1 MESPTTP
8 ESPGTLLVL
17 QLKPFVTFKSQD
29 EYLYAMKEDIAEWF
43 TCLYKIEIGV
53 DNFFDVLDTGVR
65 LCKHA
70 NNVRNFAHE
79 RRQLGLLDKMQSNF
93 VRGIK
98 IPQYEVQFRE
108 EVRPQTFQA
117 RDNISNFIK
126 WTKDAGIPE
135 VLSFE
140 TDDLVLRKNE
150 KNVVLCLLEIAR
162 IGAKLGMLAPTIVQM
177 EEEID
182 AEIAG
187 DPPPQIITCDVKS
200 LDEMV
205 KWLAG
210 RCTCPVQFP
219 IIKVGEGK
227 YKIGD
232 SQTLVFVRILR
243 KHVMI
248 RVGGGWDTLEHYL
261 DKHDPCRCN
270 FGGHR
275 MSQGTGQRQ
284 STTPRRA
291 STPLLSQTLPSSMK
305 SPRKHSLVSISNQGV
320 QRPPSPVR
328 MRSASPVPNP
338 RKLPTQPNVTLS
350 GSSSKSSLSSNGSNN
365 SNVNV
370 SKNNSVINQS
380 PANTRLRSPSPV
392 PSVTKKTQGVPN
404 NRPTSPL
411 KRCSSPAPAKRCT
424 SPSPV
429 RKSLSQTP
437 SRHKIL
443 ATSRSTP
450 STPNVQ
456 RRQLPQPKMDSCG
469 SSERSDSTSGSGNSV
484 PSMDQISTMTLDE
497 FKNLLNNSLS
507 VPNGNVSE
515 ASLDSPRSQSSCD
528 SYRNYSA
535 SVSSKKP
542 PVSDQKSKT
551 WAQSRTA
558 SNVSKSF
565 DSNYRNVKTHTIL
578 EKPELPEKPKKI
590 LTSPASW
597 NRPKTP
603 TSSVRPKTPVAST
616 TNSNR
621 PKTPSS
627 SVTNRPKTPVS
638 SSRPKT
644 PVSSAR
650 PKTPTSVT
658 SRSYTPVSSTSHDW
672 SNKHSSVENN
682 STGDW
687 STTNSSFSNTTYD
700 PKPDNDSLYKTSIS
714 NSNSQDSVR
723 TRTNIKSHQNS
734 IVNDE
739 TATRTNSQVNTSRD
753 KTSMGSFTG
762 MMASKFAQEDNQKIN
777 SSPIQTLS
785 FRSNTDFKSNKS
797 ESSST
802 PLSNRTSIVTMKS
815 DDTYLPPREEEK
827 PNVAYVTINAD
838 DNKYSYTK
846 KQGSGV
852 PTSSNNVVEHV
863 QSQLGF
869 TENSKRDYNS
879 YSEKD
884 NSSSAMESKLD
895 LFKKTFQSNSGIE
908 QQNNNSE
915 FRNNTYN
922 RQNSQE
928 KQMSEEILPNEKSV
942 SDNERKN
949 SLQQIPPRP
958 STPSGRCTPSLI
970 PRPATPVGNLKE
982 IKEKAE
988 KLINEN
994 VSTVTRSIENLT
1006 SSIYTEQTSP
1016 ISTEA
1021 PSRKLSS
1028 GQSSISAAKT
1038 ITSPQSAVNTSM
1050 NANNT
1055 GRPPTPRKANILVKA
1070 QQPTANSKGSY
1081 TSQFM
1086 QRRAITPG
1094 PSRTES
1100 KIEPVRRST
1109 TPGPS
1114 EREHSLR
1121 RSENFELDLSES
1133 VTNKLST
1140 PRTQNVSKSANFNEA
1155 RQSKTVPSSPVV
1167 QRRSRTTGAES
1178 RILAKQPA
1186 VDEENIVVT
1195 VNRSSGQHNIN
1206 VQRNG
1211 ESAYK
1216 SPKPTTSRIIAR
1228 SPAAS
1233 RPKQNTNDSSDQ
1245 NRLRSRSV
1253 DVTQQNSRS
1262 QSFDRSRNKN
1272 DSGDVVLTINRSDG
1286 SHVVNK
1292 RTEAW
1297 VEDAAKT
1304 VAKTRHGSKL
1314 NKSLSHGY
1322 QRSKTPS
1329 PMDMRNNQSRSL
1341 EEIKAALSLPING
1354 ITINTEKLE
1363 APPEDP
1369 EMYATM
1375 DKLFEEMRKKELRA
1389 SVNETPGMPQNNVP
1403 NGHNDDEYSL
1413 DSNENVKRKSSVSS
1427 KPSSRQST
1435 PSRESVSSTQA
1446 RSKTP
1451 SFSRSS
1457 SSSQPVNRP
1466 ASTPP
1471 RPCTPTRSKTSSRSS
1486 LQSDELSSPGQ
1497 VKRSNITHA
1506 TILVSK
1512 IKEILNVKPRKDV
1525 VEGPKTRIPA
1535 PASLSKT
1542 GKSRSFSNLSAATD
1556 KDNLYIRQSSGMQN
1570 GDYNGDIFDDY
1581 DDCGN
1586 EVGYYSRNNASDSN
1600 SDKSDKYRSG
1610 SGSKTP
1616 VPKIA
1621 TPLSTGRTS
1630 LLNNQKDNVRSSS
1643 RLIRAMSASS
1653 LSSTTS
1659 QTLSYSAADDD
1670 GYV

>member
-1 MESPTTP
+1 
-8 ESPGTLLVL
+8 
-17 QLKPFVTFKSQD
+17 
-29 EYLYAMKEDIAEWF
+29 
-43 TCLYKIEIGV
+43 
-53 DNFFDVLDTGVR
+53 
-65 LCKHA
+65 
-70 NNVRNFAHE
+70 
-79 RRQLGLLDKMQSNF
+79 
-93 VRGIK
+93 
-98 IPQYEVQFRE
+98 
-108 EVRPQTFQA
+108 
-117 RDNISNFIK
+117 
-126 WTKDAGIPE
+126 
-135 VLSFE
+135 
-140 TDDLVLRKNE
+140 
-150 KNVVLCLLEIAR
+150 
-162 IGAKLGMLAPTIVQM
+162 
-177 EEEID
+177 
-182 AEIAG
+182 
-187 DPPPQIITCDVKS
+187 
-200 LDEMV
+200 
-205 KWLAG
+205 
-210 RCTCPVQFP
+210 
-219 IIKVGEGK
+219 
-227 YKIGD
+227 
-232 SQTLVFVRILR
+232 
-243 KHVMI
+243 
-248 RVGGGWDTLEHYL
+248 
-261 DKHDPCRCN
+261 
-270 FGGHR
+270 
-275 MSQGTGQRQ
+275 
-284 STTPRRA
+284 
-291 STPLLSQTLPSSMK
+291 
-305 SPRKHSLVSISNQGV
+305 
-320 QRPPSPVR
+320 
-328 MRSASPVPNP
+328 
-338 RKLPTQPNVTLS
+338 
-350 GSSSKSSLSSNGSNN
+350 
-365 SNVNV
+365 
-370 SKNNSVINQS
+370 
-380 PANTRLRSPSPV
+380 
-392 PSVTKKTQGVPN
+392 
-404 NRPTSPL
+404 
-411 KRCSSPAPAKRCT
+411 
-424 SPSPV
+424 
-429 RKSLSQTP
+429 
-437 SRHKIL
+437 
-443 ATSRSTP
+443 
-450 STPNVQ
+450 
-456 RRQLPQPKMDSCG
+456 
-469 SSERSDSTSGSGNSV
+469 
-484 PSMDQISTMTLDE
+484 MTLDE
-497 FKNLLNNSLS
+497 FKNLLNNALS

-515 ASLDSPRSQSSCD
+515 ASLDSPRSQSSCE

-535 SVSSKKP
+535 TASSKKP
-542 PVSDQKSKT
+542 PVSDKKNKT

-565 DSNYRNVKTHTIL
+565 DSNYRNVKNHTIL

-590 LTSPASW
+590 LTSAASW

-603 TSSVRPKTPVAST
+603 TSSVIPKTPVAST

-627 SVTNRPKTPVS
+627 SVINRPKTPVS

-682 STGDW
+682 STCDW
-687 STTNSSFSNTTYD
+687 SSTNSSFSKTTYD
-700 PKPDNDSLYKTSIS
+700 PKPDNDSSYKTSIS
-714 NSNSQDSVR
+714 NSNSQDSVG
-723 TRTNIKSHQNS
+723 TRTNIKSLQNS

-739 TATRTNSQVNTSRD
+739 TVTRTNSQVNTSRD

-797 ESSST
+797 ESIST
-802 PLSNRTSIVTMKS
+802 PLSNRSSIVTMKS
-815 DDTYLPPREEEK
+815 DDTYLLPREEEK

-838 DNKYSYTK
+838 DNKYSFTK

-863 QSQLGF
+863 QSQLGLSD
-869 TENSKRDYNS
+869 NSS

-884 NSSSAMESKLD
+884 NSSSAMESKFD

-908 QQNNNSE
+908 QHTNNSE

-942 SDNERKN
+942 SDNEHKN

-1028 GQSSISAAKT
+1028 GQSAI
-1038 ITSPQSAVNTSM
+1038 NTSM

-1055 GRPPTPRKANILVKA
+1055 GRPPTPRKSNILVKA

-1086 QRRAITPG
+1086 QRRAMTPG

-1109 TPGPS
+1109 TPGPN

-1140 PRTQNVSKSANFNEA
+1140 PRTQSVSKSANFNEA

-1167 QRRSRTTGAES
+1167 QRRSRTPGAES
-1178 RILAKQPA
+1178 RILTKQPA

-1233 RPKQNTNDSSDQ
+1233 RPKQSTSENSDQ

-1253 DVTQQNSRS
+1253 DITQQNSRS

-1435 PSRESVSSTQA
+1435 PSRESVSSTPA

-1535 PASLSKT
+1535 PASLAKT
-1542 GKSRSFSNLSAATD
+1542 GKSRSFSNLSATTD

-1659 QTLSYSAADDD
+1659 QTLSYSAAEDD

>member
-1 MESPTTP
+1 
-8 ESPGTLLVL
+8 
-17 QLKPFVTFKSQD
+17 
-29 EYLYAMKEDIAEWF
+29 
-43 TCLYKIEIGV
+43 
-53 DNFFDVLDTGVR
+53 
-65 LCKHA
+65 
-70 NNVRNFAHE
+70 
-79 RRQLGLLDKMQSNF
+79 
-93 VRGIK
+93 
-98 IPQYEVQFRE
+98 
-108 EVRPQTFQA
+108 
-117 RDNISNFIK
+117 
-126 WTKDAGIPE
+126 
-135 VLSFE
+135 
-140 TDDLVLRKNE
+140 
-150 KNVVLCLLEIAR
+150 
-162 IGAKLGMLAPTIVQM
+162 
-177 EEEID
+177 
-182 AEIAG
+182 
-187 DPPPQIITCDVKS
+187 
-200 LDEMV
+200 
-205 KWLAG
+205 
-210 RCTCPVQFP
+210 
-219 IIKVGEGK
+219 
-227 YKIGD
+227 
-232 SQTLVFVRILR
+232 
-243 KHVMI
+243 
-248 RVGGGWDTLEHYL
+248 
-261 DKHDPCRCN
+261 
-270 FGGHR
+270 
-275 MSQGTGQRQ
+275 
-284 STTPRRA
+284 
-291 STPLLSQTLPSSMK
+291 
-305 SPRKHSLVSISNQGV
+305 
-320 QRPPSPVR
+320 
-328 MRSASPVPNP
+328 
-338 RKLPTQPNVTLS
+338 
-350 GSSSKSSLSSNGSNN
+350 
-365 SNVNV
+365 
-370 SKNNSVINQS
+370 
-380 PANTRLRSPSPV
+380 
-392 PSVTKKTQGVPN
+392 
-404 NRPTSPL
+404 
-411 KRCSSPAPAKRCT
+411 
-424 SPSPV
+424 
-429 RKSLSQTP
+429 
-437 SRHKIL
+437 
-443 ATSRSTP
+443 
-450 STPNVQ
+450 
-456 RRQLPQPKMDSCG
+456 
-469 SSERSDSTSGSGNSV
+469 
-484 PSMDQISTMTLDE
+484 MTLDE
-497 FKNLLNNSLS
+497 FRNLLNNALS

-515 ASLDSPRSQSSCD
+515 ASLDSPRSQSSCE

-535 SVSSKKP
+535 STSSKKP
-542 PVSDQKSKT
+542 PVSDQKGKT
-551 WAQSRTA
+551 WTQSRTA

-565 DSNYRNVKTHTIL
+565 DSNYRNVKNHTIL

-590 LTSPASW
+590 LTPSASW
-597 NRPKTP
+597 NRSKTP

-627 SVTNRPKTPVS
+627 SVTNGPKTPVS
-638 SSRPKT
+638 LSRPKT
-644 PVSSAR
+644 PVSYTR
-650 PKTPTSVT
+650 PKTPTST
-658 SRSYTPVSSTSHDW
+658 SRAYTPLSTTSHDW

-682 STGDW
+682 STGDL
-687 STTNSSFSNTTYD
+687 STTNSSFSKTTYD
-700 PKPDNDSLYKTSIS
+700 PNSDNDSSYKTSIS

-723 TRTNIKSHQNS
+723 TRTNIKSQQNS
-734 IVNDE
+734 TVNDE
-739 TATRTNSQVNTSRD
+739 TVARTNSQVNTLRD

-762 MMASKFAQEDNQKIN
+762 MMASKFSSQDDNQKIN

-815 DDTYLPPREEEK
+815 DDSYLPPRDEEEK

-846 KQGSGV
+846 KQGTGV

-863 QSQLGF
+863 QSQLGLSD
-869 TENSKRDYNS
+869 NSKRDYNS

-884 NSSSAMESKLD
+884 HSSSAMESKFD

-908 QQNNNSE
+908 QHNNNSE

-928 KQMSEEILPNEKSV
+928 KQMPEEILPTEKSV
-942 SDNERKN
+942 SDNEHKN

-958 STPSGRCTPSLI
+958 STPSGRSTPSLI
-970 PRPATPVGNLKE
+970 PRPASPVGNLKE

-1006 SSIYTEQTSP
+1006 SSIYTEQTSSV
-1016 ISTEA
+1016 STEA
-1021 PSRKLSS
+1021 PSRKLAY
-1028 GQSSISAAKT
+1028 GQSSISA
-1038 ITSPQSAVNTSM
+1038 PQSAVNTSI

-1055 GRPPTPRKANILVKA
+1055 GRPPTPRKSNILVKA

-1086 QRRAITPG
+1086 QRRSMTPG

-1121 RSENFELDLSES
+1121 RSENFELGLNES

-1140 PRTQNVSKSANFNEA
+1140 ARTQNVRASANFNEA

-1167 QRRSRTTGAES
+1167 QRRSRTPGAES
-1178 RILAKQPA
+1178 RILTKQPA

-1233 RPKQNTNDSSDQ
+1233 RPKQNTNENSDQ

-1389 SVNETPGMPQNNVP
+1389 SVNETPGKPQNNVQ

-1427 KPSSRQST
+1427 KPSSRQTT
-1435 PSRESVSSTQA
+1435 PSRDSVSSTPA

-1535 PASLSKT
+1535 PASFAKT

-1556 KDNLYIRQSSGMQN
+1556 KDNLYIRQSSGIQN

-1670 GYV
+1670 GYVWHTLQCTYFNFLWHFIFTCQNHTVYTKGDINSALCGLNHLHKTL

>member
-1 MESPTTP
+1 
-8 ESPGTLLVL
+8 
-17 QLKPFVTFKSQD
+17 
-29 EYLYAMKEDIAEWF
+29 
-43 TCLYKIEIGV
+43 
-53 DNFFDVLDTGVR
+53 
-65 LCKHA
+65 
-70 NNVRNFAHE
+70 
-79 RRQLGLLDKMQSNF
+79 
-93 VRGIK
+93 
-98 IPQYEVQFRE
+98 
-108 EVRPQTFQA
+108 
-117 RDNISNFIK
+117 
-126 WTKDAGIPE
+126 
-135 VLSFE
+135 
-140 TDDLVLRKNE
+140 
-150 KNVVLCLLEIAR
+150 
-162 IGAKLGMLAPTIVQM
+162 
-177 EEEID
+177 
-182 AEIAG
+182 
-187 DPPPQIITCDVKS
+187 
-200 LDEMV
+200 
-205 KWLAG
+205 
-210 RCTCPVQFP
+210 
-219 IIKVGEGK
+219 
-227 YKIGD
+227 
-232 SQTLVFVRILR
+232 
-243 KHVMI
+243 
-248 RVGGGWDTLEHYL
+248 
-261 DKHDPCRCN
+261 
-270 FGGHR
+270 
-275 MSQGTGQRQ
+275 
-284 STTPRRA
+284 
-291 STPLLSQTLPSSMK
+291 
-305 SPRKHSLVSISNQGV
+305 
-320 QRPPSPVR
+320 
-328 MRSASPVPNP
+328 
-338 RKLPTQPNVTLS
+338 
-350 GSSSKSSLSSNGSNN
+350 
-365 SNVNV
+365 
-370 SKNNSVINQS
+370 
-380 PANTRLRSPSPV
+380 
-392 PSVTKKTQGVPN
+392 
-404 NRPTSPL
+404 
-411 KRCSSPAPAKRCT
+411 
-424 SPSPV
+424 
-429 RKSLSQTP
+429 
-437 SRHKIL
+437 
-443 ATSRSTP
+443 
-450 STPNVQ
+450 
-456 RRQLPQPKMDSCG
+456 MDSCG

-627 SVTNRPKTPVS
+627 SVTNGPKTPVS

-739 TATRTNSQVNTSRD
+739 TATRTNSLVNTSRD

-1167 QRRSRTTGAES
+1167 QRRSRTPGAES